1 MNAVFNFRVSINE
14 SEVLVNIDVEKTKDV
29 DINFLQQTL
38 KVLNDASKK
47 IKSNAEKYT
56 PGSSEESVEQGVDT
70 ADNDAPENSA
80 PVNSPEDNE
89 PTPEISGQDQESLE
103 QE

>member
-70 ADNDAPENSA
+70 ADNDASSEN
-80 PVNSPEDNE
+80 NE
-89 PTPEISGQDQESLE
+89 PTPEISGQDQESSE